1 MQSLPLSSSHAL
13 HHIPKII
20 PALLSAKRLVYII
33 QNLVSIKLYTMYSFW
48 PCFFKLSIIILRFI
62 HVVVSTVYP
71 FLLLSSIPL
80 YGHTTINSF
89 FSFGIDIWIVFR
101 FGLLQIKLLLTFVY
115 KSLYEYM
122 VSFLLGKCLGVEWL
136 DHMISTCLT
145 F

>member
-1 MQSLPLSSSHAL
+1 
-13 HHIPKII
+13 
-20 PALLSAKRLVYII
+20 
-33 QNLVSIKLYTMYSFW
+33 MYSFW
-48 PCFFKLSIIILRFI
+48 SCFFKLSIIILRFI
-62 HVVVSTVYP
+62 HVVLSIVYP

-101 FGLLQIKLLLTFVY
+101 FWLLQIKLLLTFVY

-136 DHMISTCLT
+136 DHTVSTCLT